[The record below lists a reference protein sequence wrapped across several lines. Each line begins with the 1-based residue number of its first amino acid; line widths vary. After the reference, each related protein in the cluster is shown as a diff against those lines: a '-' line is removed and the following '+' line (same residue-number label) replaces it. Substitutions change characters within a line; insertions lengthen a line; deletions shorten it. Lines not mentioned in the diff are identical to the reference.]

1 MLRALWYATCN
12 AEALLPHT
20 FRPTR
25 LDLNAPSPS
34 PPFPRPDGLSS
45 LLLEGD
51 SIEPGGL
58 RAYKRLFVACRD
70 PQEAARLQ
78 RLIAEGVAVSPMQPD
93 NEVAPFAWAVDRLR
107 QVPPRHGSTT
117 FYKDWRRGSAV
128 RRRRSST
135 SSFRSPNENQ
145 EEEDDDAFQSFV
157 THQRLQ
163 TSSEAAMQSWKEKW
177 VNDQLQLRE
186 AEFTDYEP
194 CQICIGTFNV
204 NGRRAQ
210 DGSDPIDLAPWLQ
223 PEDAE
228 GECPDIYVLGFQEL
242 DLSKEAFV
250 FNDSKREEEWSLAI
264 EAALPLRGNYAKIVS
279 RQLVGMLIVV
289 YAREGWSRKIS
300 RHDTDAQGTGIMGVM
315 GNKGGVAVSF
325 TLLDTEFCFVNS
337 HLAAHDDNV
346 ARRNQDHKDIYS
358 GINFE
363 RSRGKVRLIFDHDY
377 IFWLGDL
384 NYRLNA
390 GDIEVKAMVA
400 NKDTEGLLQFDQLKQ
415 QQRIG
420 AAFDNFHEPTIT
432 FLPTYKYDIGT
443 DNFDTSEK
451 MRCPAYC
458 DRILFYQDEESSMQL
473 SVGGG
478 RKGWETGRRRGI
490 GK

>member
-1 MLRALWYATCN
+1 M
-12 AEALLPHT
+12 
-20 FRPTR
+20 
-25 LDLNAPSPS
+25 
-34 PPFPRPDGLSS
+34 
-45 LLLEGD
+45 LEGD

-58 RAYKRLFVACRD
+58 RAYKRLVLACD
-70 PQEAARLQ
+70 EPQEAARLQ
-78 RLIAEGVAVSPMQPD
+78 RLVAEGVAVSPTPPD
-93 NEVAPFAWAVDRLR
+93 NEVAPHAWAVDRLR
-107 QVPPRHGSTT
+107 CVPPRHGSTT

-128 RRRRSST
+128 RRRRNST
-135 SSFRSPNENQ
+135 SSFRGPRGD
-145 EEEDDDAFQSFV
+145 EDDDAFQSFV

-163 TSSEAAMQSWKEKW
+163 SSAAAAMQSWKEKW

-186 AEFTDYEP
+186 DEFTDYEP
-194 CQICIGTFNV
+194 CQIFVGSFNV
-204 NGRRAQ
+204 NGRRAF
-210 DGSDPIDLAPWLQ
+210 DGTEPIDLAAWLQ
-223 PEDAE
+223 PTDGAAE
-228 GECPDIYVLGFQEL
+228 ECPDIYVLGFQEL

-250 FNDSKREEEWSLAI
+250 FNDSKREDEWSLAI

-289 YAREGWSRKIS
+289 YAREGWSGKIS

-346 ARRNQDHKDIYS
+346 TRRNQDHKDVCA

-363 RSRGKVRLIFDHDY
+363 RSRGKVRFIIDHDY

-384 NYRLNA
+384 NYRLNTH
-390 GDIEVKAMVA
+390 DTEVKAMVA
-400 NKDTEGLLQFDQLKQ
+400 TNNVEGLLKYDQLKQ

-420 AAFDNFHEPTIT
+420 AAFENFHEPAIT
-432 FLPTYKYDIGT
+432 FPPTYKYDIGT

-458 DRILFYQDEESSMQL
+458 DRILFYQDEESSVKL
-473 SVGGG
+473 SVGWA
-478 RKGWETGRRRGI
+478 GWQ
-490 GK
+490 KLDC